1 MADSA
6 NQATDKAYP
15 QMDVLAVGAHPDD
28 VEIACGGTLARLAQQ
43 GYAVGIVDLTD
54 GEPTPNCP
62 DPAVRLEEAQ
72 RAAER
77 LGVRMR
83 TVLKLPN
90 RRLFDSYEARVALAI
105 EIRKYRPRL
114 VLGFGGKT
122 PMASPYH
129 WQAMQITDAGIFY
142 ARLTKWD
149 ATFEG
154 LPVHAVEAQLH
165 YTFSLH
171 SLEMP
176 SSGGHFVADI
186 SDTLEAKIEAIG
198 CYKTQFPPAKA
209 GIFERIGSAARYFG
223 DVAGFSAGEL
233 FLTPRTLGS
242 HNIMQTV
249 FPDLS

>member
-6 NQATDKAYP
+6 NQATGEAYP
-15 QMDVLAVGAHPDD
+15 QIDVLAVGAHPDD
-28 VEIACGGTLARLAQQ
+28 VEIACGGTLAQLAQQ
-43 GYAVGIVDLTD
+43 GYAVGIVDLTN

-77 LGVRMR
+77 LGVHMR
-83 TVLKLPN
+83 TVLELPN

-114 VLGFGGKT
+114 VLGFGGRT
-122 PMASPYH
+122 PMASPDH

-142 ARLTKWD
+142 SRLTKWD
-149 ATFEG
+149 ATFKG
-154 LPVHAVEAQLH
+154 LPVHTVEAQLY

-171 SLEMP
+171 SLEIP

-186 SDTLEAKIEAIG
+186 SDTLEAKMEAIG

-209 GIFERIGSAARYFG
+209 GIFQRIRSAAQYFG
-223 DVAGFSAGEL
+223 EVAGFSAGEL
-233 FLTPRTLGS
+233 FLTPKTLGS

-249 FPDLS
+249 FPDLP